1 MKQLLLFEE
10 EETRPVGKSETRK
23 GRREVWEDYEAFV
36 RKFDKAAAKTTDDC
50 YTPPA
55 IYEAVLGWL
64 KGEVD
69 LEGKEIMR
77 PFYPG
82 GDYKAEEYG
91 GDCVVVDNPPFSIFS
106 EIVTYY
112 LAMGVKFFLFAPA
125 LTLTSASVSGRKDVD
140 VTYITCG
147 VNVTYANGAKVCTS
161 FVSNLFGD
169 VRLWCCHGLY
179 MAVRD
184 ADEKQRE
191 EKKKTASM
199 PKYVYPDNVTS
210 AAYLNKISKGAD
222 LKIMKDECHR
232 IQSLQSQR
240 RIGKSIFGNGFL
252 LSDEAATRKEASE
265 LAAYKNAA
273 IERGERERI
282 REKRAAAEAI
292 AWELSESEERII
304 KQLGGKSSL

>member
-23 GRREVWEDYEAFV
+23 GRREAWEDYEAFV
-36 RKFDKAAAKTTDDC
+36 RKFDKAAKTTDDC

-147 VNVTYANGAKVCTS
+147 VDVTYANGAKVCTS

-179 MAVRD
+179 KAVRD
-184 ADEKQRE
+184 ADKKQSG
-191 EKKKTASM
+191 KKKAIM
-199 PKYVYPDNVTS
+199 PKYAYPSNVTT
-210 AAYLNKISKGAD
+210 AALLNKISKGAD
-222 LKIMKDECHR
+222 LKIMRDECHR
-232 IQSLQSQR
+232 VSRLQSQMR
-240 RIGKSIFGNGFL
+240 VGKSIFGNGFL
-252 LSDEAATRKEASE
+252 LSDEAAERKEAAE
-265 LAAYKNAA
+265 LASYKEAA
-273 IERGERERI
+273 IILEQEMVIRKRRENER
-282 REKRAAAEAI
+282 AI
-292 AWELSESEERII
+292 KWELSGSEKRII
-304 KQLGGKSSL
+304 KQLGKNRV